1 MIRALVR
8 TTLWDGFPAD
18 DGERLAEVTW
28 LKDSLTTTWRDTGEH
43 DLRGRIAV
51 GTEAATA
58 LLGGDLLVLQ
68 LEREGGGVDEWLVT
82 EVHDARRGAAI
93 EVQATSARGY
103 LGTLDPVVQRYPGG
117 TPPVMRWSR
126 AMPAVQFWLYELQ
139 YVVPAWITKGVWDDE
154 TINVVVTC
162 DRTNPLEFALQ
173 IAEQL
178 ATATGVRR
186 RVALRWIDAETYALD
201 IRRIV
206 ADPGTTEVRLEE
218 GRNLTGLKRSRRRA
232 AKPTILLPGGNGGVV
247 ASDGY
252 WRISAGSGTAWTLAG
267 WDGMPD
273 PVPFD
278 DIWNGTYLRAH
289 DGTLVQIT
297 DCTAPNSIVVSSGTA
312 LAIGHLVQLPLTV
325 DGVDATIL
333 RDPLRTVDLAGRRD
347 YPVGARTNFL
357 RTGHLAEWSG
367 GNPVGWTV
375 TTQGGVSYAEETN
388 TIAWEYGGAA
398 VFWQFDGVTGGQPI
412 LTLQQTFAM
421 PHRLRNRYWYALA
434 TAWASGAAG
443 CTMAVD
449 LYRHGGVTTAFG
461 EIAGRSGIDDW
472 ATVAASS
479 DQTAAGVGAWTGGV
493 RIRIYQAAATPARN
507 GYLDLVLC
515 GLDEDPTPV
524 FGSQPGTMLTPAI
537 AELLA
542 GRSAVRYQAEVVDR
556 ARAQPARF
564 AHEALSPAGVA
575 RIVAPSMATDVR
587 VTIAEMTVSEL
598 QRTATRLA
606 LAEAPARLSG
616 R

>member
-18 DGERLAEVTW
+18 GGECLGQVTW
-28 LKDSLTTTWRDTGEH
+28 VARSLSTTWRDTGEH
-43 DLRGRIAV
+43 DLRGRIPAS
-51 GTEAATA
+51 TDTAAA
-58 LLGGDLLVLQ
+58 LLAADMLVLR
-68 LEREGGGVDEWLVT
+68 LEREGGGIDEWLVT
-82 EVHDARRGAAI
+82 EVHDARRGSAI
-93 EVQATSARGY
+93 DVIATSARGY

-139 YVVPAWITKGVWDDE
+139 HVMPAWITKGIWDDE
-154 TINVVVTC
+154 TVNIAVTC
-162 DRTNPLEFALQ
+162 DRTNPLELLLQ
-173 IAEQL
+173 IADQL
-178 ATATGVRR
+178 NNATGVRR
-186 RVALRWIDAETYALD
+186 SVSLRWVDAATYALD

-206 ADPGTTEVRLEE
+206 ADPTATEVRLEE
-218 GRNLTGLKRSRRRA
+218 GRNLTGLRRSRRRA
-232 AKPTILLPGGNGGVV
+232 AWPTIILPGGTGGV
-247 ASDGY
+247 SPSEGW
-252 WRISAGSGTAWTLAG
+252 WRLSAGSGTAWTLAG

-297 DCTAPNSIVVSSGTA
+297 DCAAPNSIVVASGTA

-325 DGVDATIL
+325 DGVDGTIL
-333 RDPLRTVDLAGRRD
+333 RDPLRAVDLPARRD
-347 YPVGARTNFL
+347 YPIGERTNFL
-357 RTGHLAEWSG
+357 RTGHLSEWSG
-367 GNPVGWTV
+367 GDPVGWAVSTA
-375 TTQGGVSYAEETN
+375 GGVTYAEETN

-398 VFWQFDGVTGGQPI
+398 MFWQFDGVTGGQPI

-421 PHRLRNRYWYALA
+421 PHRLRNRFWYASA

-449 LYRHGGVTTAFG
+449 LFRHGGITTVTG

-472 ATVAASS
+472 ATIAASS
-479 DQTAAGVGAWTGGV
+479 DQTAAGIGAWTGGV
-493 RIRIYQAAATPARN
+493 RVRIYQAAVTPARN

-515 GLDEDPTPV
+515 CLDEDPTPV
-524 FGSQPGTMLTPAI
+524 FGSQPGAILTPAI

-542 GRSAVRYQAEVVDR
+542 GRSAARFQAEVVDR
-556 ARAQPARF
+556 ARAAPARF
-564 AHEALSPAGVA
+564 AHEAFSPGGVA
-575 RIVAPSMATDVR
+575 RIVAPSMDTDVR